1 MNNLYDT
8 HIEIA
13 GRQFACRVAYRYYEG
28 CDGRLDGG
36 VLVEP
41 NEAPSVEIERVN
53 IDHGN
58 GTFFEIDLPESVLDD
73 IASEILEEQ
82 S

>member
-13 GRQFACRVAYRYYEG
+13 GHQFACRVAYRYYAG
-28 CDGRLDGG
+28 SQGATDGG
-36 VLVEP
+36 LQIEP
-41 NEAPSVEIERVN
+41 NEASSVEIERVN
-53 IDHGN
+53 INHGGN
-58 GTFFEIDLPESVLDD
+58 LFFEIDLPQIVLDD
-73 IASEILEEQ
+73 IAGEILEEQ